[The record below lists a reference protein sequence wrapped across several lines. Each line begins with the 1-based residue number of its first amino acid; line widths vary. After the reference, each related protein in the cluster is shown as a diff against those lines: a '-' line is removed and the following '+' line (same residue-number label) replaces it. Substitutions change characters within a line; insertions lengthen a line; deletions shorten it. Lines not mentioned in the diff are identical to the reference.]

1 MRYTGGMSDNGTL
14 AGFQRRALDNLT
26 GRHTRRAKA
35 EAERV
40 REYAGWLIRDLDAG
54 RLPNHHARDLL
65 ASAQEIVARLSALEA
80 IGETTGILVP
90 EDKEGEGHATAGQ

>member
-1 MRYTGGMSDNGTL
+1 MNDPDAGRQGVAL
-14 AGFQRRALDNLT
+14 EGFQQRALDNLT

-35 EAERV
+35 EAERI

-80 IGETTGILVP
+80 IGEATGILVLADSP
-90 EDKEGEGHATAGQ
+90 AEGEG